1 MVVGADH
8 CPSRPPPPTPEA
20 GSDPGVA
27 AAVGGAGGGGGS
39 GWRGGVVVAGV
50 AALLFV
56 EAQAD
61 VALQG
66 GRGQPLLGEAALQ
79 EGDAG
84 AEVGQPVDP
93 AGDFPSAQQL
103 EKNSKKNKHVRQ
115 QKRKRAALKARRCL
129 TSDSEEEKWLQFL
142 CIRW

>member
-1 MVVGADH
+1 MRSGG
-8 CPSRPPPPTPEA
+8 CWSRPLPPPSPPPPTPEA

-27 AAVGGAGGGGGS
+27 AAVGGATGGS
-39 GWRGGVVVAGV
+39 GRRGGVVVAGV

-103 EKNSKKNKHVRQ
+103 ERTEKKPPK
-115 QKRKRAALKARRCL
+115 KP
-129 TSDSEEEKWLQFL
+129 T
-142 CIRW
+142 